1 MSGEKLVEA
10 ARKVSRVKAWS
21 PSRLIK
27 HKDCPQ
33 RVLIED
39 LMKLCPVCFTG
50 RVSGGFDGEPI
61 KCDTCVKKQPEREAL
76 DRGTRFDDALTAV
89 LAGATPDDVM
99 KRDGM
104 GLTKDEALVV
114 RTAHVETLAEATR
127 HPFVAKLVKTL
138 RKAKAHAQYRIAFGS
153 DWQAMAEDPD
163 RGIWPRGVWGRVI
176 LDALRLYPK
185 KAEVTDWK
193 SGNIDKN
200 KGEIREKP
208 EYQDSMLAYQIAT
221 LSTLPKLQE
230 VSATMVFL
238 DAPPKL
244 KNPTKSLP
252 VLKRKDLTKAQ
263 KDFEAKLMPL
273 MNDTIFAPR
282 PSYACTW
289 CPWQKVK
296 GGPCRF

>member
-1 MSGEKLVEA
+1 MAGEKLLEA

-50 RVSGGFDGEPI
+50 RITGGFDGVPV

-76 DRGTRFDDALTAV
+76 ERGSRLDATLTAV

-99 KRDGM
+99 KRDGA
-104 GLTKDEALVV
+104 GLTEDEALVV
-114 RTAHVETLAEATR
+114 RTIHMETVAEASR
-127 HPFVAKLVKTL
+127 HPFVAALVKKL
-138 RKAKAHAQYRIAFGS
+138 RKAKAYAQHRIAF
-153 DWQAMAEDPD
+153 DVNWQALHEDPA
-163 RGIWPRGVWGRVI
+163 RGIWPRGVWGRVV
-176 LDALRLYPK
+176 LDVLKLTPK
-185 KAEVTDWK
+185 RAEVIDWK

-208 EYQDSMLAYQIAT
+208 EYQDSMLAYQVAV
-221 LSTLPKLQE
+221 LSNNPQAE
-230 VSATMVFL
+230 ASATMVFL

-244 KNPTKSLP
+244 KDPTKSLP
-252 VLKRKDLTKAQ
+252 VLKRKDLEKAQ
-263 KDFEAKLMPL
+263 RNLTKKLEPL
-273 MNDTIFAPR
+273 MNDTIFPPK

-289 CPWQKVK
+289 CPWQKIK